1 MSLAALSLAALLIAI
16 LASTV
21 TPLNVGV
28 LALAF
33 AWGIGLYGGIGL
45 GYKLS
50 ATTTIDASY
59 DFSKIDFFGN
69 EFDVNMFSVGL
80 TFSF

>member
-1 MSLAALSLAALLIAI
+1 MSLAALSLAALLVAI

-45 GYKLS
+45 
-50 ATTTIDASY
+50 
-59 DFSKIDFFGN
+59 N
-69 EFDVNMFSVGL
+69 DVMAGFPVSLFL
-80 TFSF
+80 TLAGVTLLFTQAQ